1 MEDDGAGKRRLL
13 SCRRVRDGVFDSVK
27 FEQKPKE
34 KGVSESH
41 G

>member
-1 MEDDGAGKRRLL
+1 MVQEMRRLL
-13 SCRRVRDGVFDSVK
+13 SGRRVSVFDSVK

>member
-1 MEDDGAGKRRLL
+1 MQERRRLL

-27 FEQKPKE
+27 FEQK
-34 KGVSESH
+34 VSESH

>member
-1 MEDDGAGKRRLL
+1 MQERRRLL
-13 SCRRVRDGVFDSVK
+13 SCSRVRGGVLDSVK